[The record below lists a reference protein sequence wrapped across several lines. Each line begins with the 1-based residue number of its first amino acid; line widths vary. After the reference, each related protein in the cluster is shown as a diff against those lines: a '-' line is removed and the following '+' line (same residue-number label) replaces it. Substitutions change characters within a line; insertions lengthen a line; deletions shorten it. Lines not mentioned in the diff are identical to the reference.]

1 MKKIK
6 KMKYV
11 IFYTKKVVMND
22 DQFNDLINLSS
33 KINLNK
39 KFEVINPNNVT
50 NFDYEN
56 YTQITNNEVIET
68 NENFNQKLTK
78 NDYFKAYRSKLFNF
92 LKPIILLRDTGIC
105 PIINKLTD
113 KDIHHIDKNPLN
125 NNPRNLIAISS
136 QAHFWLHKNKI
147 NFDFQKIMETKEDF
161 NKLIDK
167 QIEEFNTIYNNK
179 FKL

>member
-1 MKKIK
+1 
-6 KMKYV
+6 MKYL
-11 IFYTKKVVMND
+11 IFYTKKVKMED
-22 DQFNDLINLSS
+22 HQFNNLINLSN

-39 KFEVINPNNVT
+39 KFEIININNVT
-50 NFDYEN
+50 SFDYEN
-56 YTQITNNEVIET
+56 YTEITNNEIIDT
-68 NENFNQKLTK
+68 NEIFNKKLTNK
-78 NDYFKAYRSKLFNF
+78 DYFKSYRSKLFTF
-92 LKPIILLRDTGIC
+92 LKPIIMLRDTGNC
-105 PIINKLTD
+105 IISNKLTD
-113 KDIHHIDKNPLN
+113 KDIHHIDKNPNN

-167 QIEEFNTIYNNK
+167 QINEFNTIYNNK